1 MSIENYCT
9 FYENYA
15 TIERRISEAAM
26 FGLYHL
32 LEAELTRRNWSLRD
46 LAAEAGVSIS
56 TLSNIKN
63 RDITPDLSTLAS
75 LSVALKVPL
84 RQIIEA
90 CGYDIEGAGSAA
102 DEDARITALL
112 RAVPELHS
120 FLEPLSSLNP
130 DDRTAVLTYAEMLV
144 QRRQRTA

>member
-1 MSIENYCT
+1 
-9 FYENYA
+9 
-15 TIERRISEAAM
+15 M

-32 LEAELTRRNWSLRD
+32 LEAELTKRNWSLRD

-63 RDITPDLSTLAS
+63 KDITPDLSTLAA
-75 LSVALKVPL
+75 LSIALKVPL
-84 RQIIEA
+84 RRIIEA
-90 CGYDIEGAGSAA
+90 CGYPVEGSGTVTS
-102 DEDARITALL
+102 EDDRITALL

-120 FLEPLSSLNP
+120 FLEPLSSLSP